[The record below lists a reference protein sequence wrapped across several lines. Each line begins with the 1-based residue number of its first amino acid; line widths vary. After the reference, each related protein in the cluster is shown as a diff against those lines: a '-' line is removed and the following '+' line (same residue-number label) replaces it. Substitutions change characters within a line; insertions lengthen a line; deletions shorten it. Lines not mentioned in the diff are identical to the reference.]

1 MTPKTWEEGE
11 EELRKSLPK
20 IAEEPKNQ
28 PEHST
33 VTLRVISEAE
43 YPPAGDGQTTPFLQE
58 ISECH
63 SRAGWIKYTSATG
76 ATEQPVHA

>member
-20 IAEEPKNQ
+20 IAEEAKNQ
-28 PEHST
+28 PEHSP
-33 VTLRVISEAE
+33 VRPRVISEAE
-43 YPPAGDGQTTPFLQE
+43 HPTGGEGQTTLFLQE

-63 SRAGWIKYTSATG
+63 FGAGWIKHTSATG